1 MRKLQTVSKK
11 FGRLWARLGEC
22 GGPFVVYF
30 FVCLCVDVKG
40 LKGEKGDTGRGSMD
54 GMDTSGFPAGFVEG
68 PQGPPGRQVSS
79 MGPQGPPGRQV
90 RSMGPQGPPG
100 RQVSSTGPQGPLGR
114 QVSSMLVACCCARA
128 DCCLIDC

>member
-1 MRKLQTVSKK
+1 M
-11 FGRLWARLGEC
+11 GEC
-22 GGPFVVYF
+22 GEPFVVYF
-30 FVCLCVDVKG
+30 FVRLCMVLKG

-79 MGPQGPPGRQV
+79 MLIRKP
-90 RSMGPQGPPG
+90 M
-100 RQVSSTGPQGPLGR
+100 
-114 QVSSMLVACCCARA
+114 ACCCARA